1 MVLKTFNVDGK
12 AYEEF
17 SKHCK
22 KNGIS
27 MSRRVE
33 NFIKEEMEKIKS
45 ESIERTEMPETPKP
59 EKIQKIE
66 NELHPLSKYC

>member
-1 MVLKTFNVDGK
+1 MALKTFNIDEKVY
-12 AYEEF
+12 AEF

-33 NFIKEEMEKIKS
+33 NFIKEEMEKLGRVVELKVEAPLPVKIAPH
-45 ESIERTEMPETPKP
+45 PEVSDRP
-59 EKIQKIE
+59 
-66 NELHPLSKYC
+66 HPLSKYC

>member
-1 MVLKTFNVDGK
+1 MVLKTFNVDEKVYG
-12 AYEEF
+12 EF

-33 NFIKEEMEKIKS
+33 NFIREEMEKIKDEVS
-45 ESIERTEMPETPKP
+45 GKPKVQEVVSP
-59 EKIQKIE
+59 EKIHKTE
-66 NELHPLSKYC
+66 NDLHPLSKYC